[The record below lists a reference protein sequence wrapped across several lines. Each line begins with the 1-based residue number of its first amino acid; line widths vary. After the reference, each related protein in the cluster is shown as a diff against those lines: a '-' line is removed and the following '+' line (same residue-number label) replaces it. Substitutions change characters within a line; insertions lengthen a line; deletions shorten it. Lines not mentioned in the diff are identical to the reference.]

1 MTREVVCRSY
11 ATSPNELFL
20 TAACRN
26 LPQLKLSRP
35 GTCSRAL
42 RMAISDT
49 ASTTHSKFAL
59 PTLAASPSVP
69 TPQTT
74 LMTVPPSPLPTT
86 PLLHAE
92 PMDIAA
98 VHAARRMS
106 SRELHRFR
114 FDVD

>member
-42 RMAISDT
+42 RIAISEI
-49 ASTTHSKFAL
+49 ASTTHSKFPLTDPRRFAIGRRI
-59 PTLAASPSVP
+59 AKVDGNRNAVP
-69 TPQTT
+69 NGKFNCVQIITEKLFQLKQT
-74 LMTVPPSPLPTT
+74 
-86 PLLHAE
+86 
-92 PMDIAA
+92 
-98 VHAARRMS
+98 
-106 SRELHRFR
+106 F
-114 FDVD
+114 